1 MGIKFKRRHTE
12 ISKGNLPLDKN
23 QEKKDKEKVEEH
35 VQEVRFIEN
44 FIKIF
49 IGDLD
54 QKMKFTFEMYDFDGD
69 GFITPEDVR
78 IMMSYMPFK
87 RNVQI

>member
-1 MGIKFKRRHTE
+1 MDKVNFIEYTKLPGIINDRLHFLFSTMGIKFKRRHTE

-54 QKMKFTFEMYDFDGD
+54 QKMKFTFEM
-69 GFITPEDVR
+69 
-78 IMMSYMPFK
+78 
-87 RNVQI
+87 